1 MVLGM
6 LCRNVD
12 HTVCYIRYYDG
23 LENTVL
29 GLIGT
34 DMKGLHRFSNICG
47 HIKLG
52 IPGARI
58 YYKY

>member
-6 LCRNVD
+6 LCRNVE
-12 HTVCYIRYYDG
+12 HTVCSIRYYDD

-34 DMKGLHRFSNICG
+34 DMKGLHRF
-47 HIKLG
+47 
-52 IPGARI
+52 
-58 YYKY
+58 